1 MSYKYIKDTE
11 TGSNLTDWIL
21 RKSNLANI
29 RINDSKNQH
38 EDYLE
43 YKSWIDAGNTPEAA
57 D

>member
-21 RKSNLANI
+21 RKSDLANI